1 MKNLSLYKIN
11 KRINSTLLPTAEQLI
26 STMGVALKSAT
37 SIDTPTFVIAV
48 GAEDLEAIWKS
59 NYAKYENSYYWIN
72 DITQINNNHV
82 ELSCKKDSLATYRDY
97 IYNSKLNVLYS
108 SSAGRTDIVDSRLE
122 MKTTEILG
130 DLTLAEVHKENPF
143 KNSEF
148 DYILE
153 VVNDLG
159 GTFDTPYVIN
169 ATSMNTL
176 TAFLCS
182 DGYLTEVSKYF
193 SNPLQNIIKGQ
204 ITALN
209 TSYIQLPF
217 EEHIKIGNNDTK
229 ITGTRFQITTHR
241 KFTYSGI
248 LPWAY
253 NDFRKRSP
261 YSHMMLYLPFV
272 GIVDIDVNQFY
283 HSSDII
289 IELDVEYIT
298 GNLIYTIYAT
308 KPGETEVSVAVS
320 RYNGNCN
327 SEIPIAQINN
337 NPLSKVGG
345 ALTSIA
351 GIAASNPFIASAG
364 AATSIQ
370 GFVNITQVNG
380 AISSLLGAQ
389 LPLSPRVYIWSNN
402 SCDTPDNYRAVKGL
416 PLNSAVELS
425 TLSGYVQCVNASVAA
440 PAMESEI
447 QEINNFLNGGVYL
460 E

>member
-48 GAEDLEAIWKS
+48 GAEDLEGIWES
-59 NYAKYENSYYWIN
+59 NYAEYEGSYYWIN

-82 ELSCKKDSLATYRDY
+82 ELTCKKDSLATYRDY
-97 IYNSKLNVLYS
+97 IYASKLNVLYS

-122 MKTTEILG
+122 MKSTEILG
-130 DLTLAEVHKENPF
+130 DLTLAEVNKKTPF
-143 KNSEF
+143 RDKDFS
-148 DYILE
+148 YILE

-159 GTFDTPYVIN
+159 GTFDTPYVIGSD
-169 ATSMNTL
+169 AMNTL

-182 DGYLTEVSKYF
+182 DAYLSDVAKYF
-193 SNPLQNIIKGQ
+193 NNPLQNIIKGQ
-204 ITALN
+204 ITALD
-209 TSYIQLPF
+209 TSYIELPF
-217 EEHIKIGNNDTK
+217 EEQIRIGNKDTQ
-229 ITGTRFQITTHR
+229 ITGTRFKIDTHR
-241 KFTYSGI
+241 RFTYSGNI
-248 LPWAY
+248 PFPY

-261 YSHMMLYLPFV
+261 YSYMMLYLPFV
-272 GIVDIDVNQFY
+272 GIVDIDINQFY

-289 IELDVEYIT
+289 IELDVEYVT

-308 KPGETEVSVAVS
+308 KPKETEVVIPIS

-327 SEIPIAQINN
+327 SEIPIAQITN

-345 ALTSIA
+345 ALTSLA
-351 GIAASNPFIASAG
+351 GIATGNPFIAVAG

-370 GFVNITQVNG
+370 GFVNTTQVNG
-380 AISSLLGAQ
+380 VISSLLGAK
-389 LPLSPRVYIWSNN
+389 LPLIPRVYIWTNN